1 MDETKQKK
9 RGRPPGPPR
18 IPMHVQVD
26 PEALAAAKDFVHRKT
41 DGAEVSNSY
50 IVNASMVFM
59 GTSEKTMNAAF
70 NERVEQEVAKNLEI
84 SVPWASAYA
93 YRDGLREAGI
103 ADAEVLIDPGPP
115 IGPVVSFKNRLGQIV
130 EVDFRLH
137 HADPKITKRWEAC

>member
-26 PEALAAAKDFVHRKT
+26 PEAFVAAKDFVHRKT

-50 IVNASMVFM
+50 IVNASLVFM
-59 GTSEKTMNAAF
+59 GISEKTMNAAF

-84 SVPWASAYA
+84 SVPCASPYA
-93 YRDGLREAGI
+93 YRHALRVFSVA
-103 ADAEVLIDPGPP
+103 P
-115 IGPVVSFKNRLGQIV
+115 R
-130 EVDFRLH
+130 
-137 HADPKITKRWEAC
+137 